1 MPDSLHFLIAF
12 LMLATVILLV
22 IEIWTSGIAARTAEK
37 AVREELRMA
46 RGEST
51 RSNKE
56 LREEVSNGLK
66 NVADSMVNTMGEMA
80 DQQSNQLDSVASL
93 LREITETHESHIE
106 KIRDTVDVQLRELHE
121 GNEKKLEEMRKTV
134 DEKLHGTIEK
144 RLGESFTLLSERL
157 EAVQQGLGEM
167 KNLATGVGDL
177 KKVLNNVQARGAWGE
192 IQLGSLLEQILTPDQ
207 YEKNVHTRDR
217 SQLTVEFAIRLPGP
231 DHRRDTC
238 VWLPIDS
245 KFPQEEYAKLLEAA
259 ESGDGDGVHKAT
271 TALVKAVKHSAKEL
285 RDHHLNPPK
294 TTDFAIM
301 FLPTEGL
308 YAEVLRQPGLIEEL
322 QQNYRIVASGPTTL
336 AAILNSLRMGFRTFV
351 IEQRATEVWKVLAAV
366 KTEFRQFGE
375 VLDKIKS
382 QLNTARTTIEETGV
396 RTRAMERKLEDVEHL
411 PPDAADEILKLRN
424 GEDSNDDQIEDS
436 VSQGNGAPEGDET
449 HEA

>member
-1 MPDSLHFLIAF
+1 MPDSIHFLTAL
-12 LMLATVILLV
+12 LMLATVILLI
-22 IEIWTSGIAARTAEK
+22 IEIWTSGIAARNAEK
-37 AVREELRMA
+37 AVREEIRMA

-51 RSNKE
+51 RSDKE

-80 DQQSNQLDSVASL
+80 DQQANQLDSVSSL
-93 LREITETHESHIE
+93 LREITETHEAHIE
-106 KIRDTVDVQLRELHE
+106 KIRDTVDAQLRDLHE
-121 GNEKKLEEMRKTV
+121 GNERKLEEMRQTV

-157 EAVQQGLGEM
+157 EAVQHGLGEM

-177 KKVLNNVQARGAWGE
+177 KKVLSSVQARGAWGE

-217 SQLTVEFAIRLPGP
+217 ARTTAEFAIKLPGP

-245 KFPQEEYAKLLEAA
+245 KFPHDEYSKLLQAA
-259 ESGDGDGVHKAT
+259 ESGDGDEVHNAT
-271 TALVKAVKHSAKEL
+271 SHLVKAIKHAAKEL

-301 FLPTEGL
+301 FLPIEGL
-308 YAEVLRQPGLIEEL
+308 YAEVLRQPGLVEDL
-322 QQNYRIVASGPTTL
+322 QQNYRVVAAGPTTL

-351 IEQRATEVWKVLAAV
+351 IEQRASEVWKVLAAV
-366 KTEFRQFGE
+366 KTEFHQFGE

-382 QLNTARTTIEETGV
+382 QLNTARSTIEETGA
-396 RTRAMERKLEDVEHL
+396 RTRAMERKLEDVEQL
-411 PPDAADEILKLRN
+411 PPDAADEILKLR
-424 GEDSNDDQIEDS
+424 DL
-436 VSQGNGAPEGDET
+436 GNGNGVEMEDTVAHGNGVHEGDEPNK
-449 HEA
+449 A

>member
-12 LMLATVILLV
+12 VGLAAVILLV
-22 IEIWTSGIAARTAEK
+22 IQIWTSGVASRNAEK
-37 AVREELRMA
+37 AVREEVRMA

-56 LREEVSNGLK
+56 LREEISNGLK
-66 NVADSMVNTMGEMA
+66 NVGDSMVNTMGEMA
-80 DQQSNQLDSVASL
+80 DQQANQLDSVASL

-106 KIRDTVDVQLRELHE
+106 KIRDTVDTQLRELRE
-121 GNEKKLEEMRKTV
+121 GNEIKLEEMRKTV

-157 EAVQQGLGEM
+157 EAVQHGLGEM

-177 KKVLNNVQARGAWGE
+177 KKVLNSVQARGAWGE

-207 YEKNVHTRDR
+207 YEKNVHTKDR
-217 SQLTVEFAIRLPGP
+217 SRGTVEFAIRLPGP
-231 DHRRDTC
+231 DHRKESH
-238 VWLPIDS
+238 VWLPINS
-245 KFPQEEYAKLLEAA
+245 KFPQEEYAKLQEAA
-259 ESGDGDGVHKAT
+259 ESGDSDEVHSAT
-271 TALVKAVKHSAKEL
+271 TALIKVIKHSAKEL

-322 QQNYRIVASGPTTL
+322 QQTYRIVAAGPTTL

-375 VLDKIKS
+375 ILDKIKS
-382 QLNTARTTIEETGV
+382 QLNTAKTTIEETGV

-411 PPDAADEILKLRN
+411 PPDAADELLRLRN
-424 GEDSNDDQIEDS
+424 GEDSNGDEMEDS
-436 VSQGNGAPEGDET
+436 VSQGNGAHEGDET

>member
-1 MPDSLHFLIAF
+1 
-12 LMLATVILLV
+12 
-22 IEIWTSGIAARTAEK
+22 
-37 AVREELRMA
+37 
-46 RGEST
+46 
-51 RSNKE
+51 
-56 LREEVSNGLK
+56 
-66 NVADSMVNTMGEMA
+66 
-80 DQQSNQLDSVASL
+80 VASL

-106 KIRDTVDVQLRELHE
+106 KIRDTVDAQLSELHE
-121 GNEKKLEEMRKTV
+121 GNERKLEEMRKTV

-157 EAVQQGLGEM
+157 EAVQHGLGEM

-177 KKVLNNVQARGAWGE
+177 KKVLNSVQARGAWGE

-207 YEKNVHTRDR
+207 YEKNVHTKDR
-217 SQLTVEFAIRLPGP
+217 SRVTVEFAIRLPGP
-231 DHRRDTC
+231 DHRKDAH

-245 KFPQEEYAKLLEAA
+245 KFPHEEYAKLQEAA
-259 ESGDGDGVHKAT
+259 ESGDGDDVHSAT
-271 TALVKAVKHSAKEL
+271 TALVKAIKHSAKEL

-294 TTDFAIM
+294 TTDFAIL

-322 QQNYRIVASGPTTL
+322 QQTYRIVAAGPTTL

-351 IEQRATEVWKVLAAV
+351 IEQRATEVWKVLGAV

-382 QLNTARTTIEETGV
+382 QLNTAKTTIEETGV
-396 RTRAMERKLEDVEHL
+396 RTRAMERKLEHVEHL
-411 PPDAADEILKLRN
+411 PPDAADELLKLRN
-424 GEDSNDDQIEDS
+424 GDDSNSDEIDDP
-436 VSQGNGAPEGDET
+436 VTHGNGAHEGDET
-449 HEA
+449 HEV

>member
-1 MPDSLHFLIAF
+1 MPDSLHFLTAF
-12 LMLATVILLV
+12 LGLATVILLV
-22 IEIWTSGIAARTAEK
+22 IEIWTSGVASRNAER
-37 AVREELRMA
+37 AVREEVRMA
-46 RGEST
+46 RGESN
-51 RSNKE
+51 RSDKE

-106 KIRDTVDVQLRELHE
+106 KIRDTVEAELRELHE
-121 GNEKKLEEMRKTV
+121 GNEQKLEEMRKTV

-157 EAVQQGLGEM
+157 EEVQHGLGEM

-177 KKVLNNVQARGAWGE
+177 KKVLNSVQARGAWGE

-207 YEKNVHTRDR
+207 YEKHVHTKDR
-217 SQLTVEFAIRLPGP
+217 ARTTVEFAIRLPGT
-231 DHRRDTC
+231 DHRKDSH

-245 KFPQEEYAKLLEAA
+245 KFPQGEYAKLQEAA
-259 ESGDGDGVHKAT
+259 ECGDSDKVHRAT
-271 TALVKAVKHSAKEL
+271 TELVKVIKHSAKEL

-308 YAEVLRQPGLIEEL
+308 YAEVLSQPGLIEEL
-322 QQNYRIVASGPTTL
+322 QQTYRIVAAGPTTL

-351 IEQRATEVWKVLAAV
+351 IEQRATEVWKVLGAV

-382 QLNTARTTIEETGV
+382 QLNTAKTTIEETGV
-396 RTRAMERKLEDVEHL
+396 RTRAMERKLEHVEQL
-411 PPDAADEILKLRN
+411 PPDAADELLKLRN
-424 GEDSNDDQIEDS
+424 GDNSEDVALEDALG
-436 VSQGNGAPEGDET
+436 QENGTHEGDET